1 MQETIDGP
9 EAIGGEGQASSYGMI
24 HEILF
29 RHRMNNT
36 GQSFDLYFP
45 PILNILAEPTF
56 IFKGD
61 RSADESVDLMGIS
74 VKIMKGDLLDQSCS
88 AIVCPSNKNAAMT
101 GICLPQSTNVHLILH
116 I

>member
-1 MQETIDGP
+1 MAAFIQETIDRLG
-9 EAIGGEGQASSYGMI
+9 AISGEGQASSYGMI

-29 RHRMNNT
+29 GHGVNNS
-36 GQSFDLYFP
+36 GRYFDLYFHL
-45 PILNILAEPTF
+45 IFIISAEPTF

-88 AIVCPSNKNAAMT
+88 AIVCPSSKDVAMI
-101 GICLPQSTNVHLILH
+101 GIFLPQSIDRN
-116 I
+116 